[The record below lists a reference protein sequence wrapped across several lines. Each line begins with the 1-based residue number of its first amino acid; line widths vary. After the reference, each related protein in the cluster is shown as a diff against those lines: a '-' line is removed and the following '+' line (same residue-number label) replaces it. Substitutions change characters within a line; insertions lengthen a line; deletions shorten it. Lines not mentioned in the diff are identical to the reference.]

1 MTAGEDGVKG
11 VGELDGVTE
20 GVSKLLLQGDVM
32 GRIIGKKGAT
42 IKEIREKSG
51 ATVDVRLPVPRIVS
65 SNSSPGGGRGDGL
78 RGQELRGDH
87 QGRRQGEGASGQPR
101 ERRRRA

>member
-1 MTAGEDGVKG
+1 MSEENPLLKARQTAGRGRGRRPVTAGEDGVKA

-51 ATVDVRLPVPRIVS
+51 ATVDVRSACSLS
-65 SNSSPGGGRGDGL
+65 CCC
-78 RGQELRGDH
+78 
-87 QGRRQGEGASGQPR
+87 
-101 ERRRRA
+101 